1 MNVITIHNIL
11 GFVACLAI
19 LLLCVYVFV
28 IFSFCRI
35 RWAIFLWR
43 NRKKMK
49 SLWGINLNY
58 FFLGNINMADCK
70 KFIKPE
76 YPDFVDTFNA
86 YAVHIRKKLDK
97 SDLIVSI
104 GIIVAVMAFVGY
116 KLASNGHG
124 D

>member
-1 MNVITIHNIL
+1 
-11 GFVACLAI
+11 
-19 LLLCVYVFV
+19 
-28 IFSFCRI
+28 
-35 RWAIFLWR
+35 
-43 NRKKMK
+43 MK